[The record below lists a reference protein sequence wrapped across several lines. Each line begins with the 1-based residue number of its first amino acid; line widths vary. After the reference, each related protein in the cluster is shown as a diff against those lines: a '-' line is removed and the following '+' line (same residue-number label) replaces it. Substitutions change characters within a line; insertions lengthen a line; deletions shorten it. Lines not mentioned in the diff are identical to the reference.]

1 MGFLT
6 SLLGQSTVQAVGAGV
21 LSGALGGAALIA
33 TGVIPIPP
41 ETVTLPTIQLLAC
54 PGQGPVLAEVS
65 EGERLLVTGKSADG
79 QWLEVYIGQPGIDRA
94 WTEAPQLV
102 LDTPA
107 DDLPVADCAAPTPG
121 PLPSPAPTQLVTE
134 APTAEPTLGPS
145 ATPEPT
151 ASPTPAVTVAATAT
165 ARPTPTPTPTPTKT
179 PKPTPKPT
187 KTPTP
192 PPTPTP
198 TPFVDNDPPELSNL
212 TTTGVNGGN
221 GQYYIYYQNAT
232 CTPHSATI
240 TVTAT
245 DNVGVDTVDLYYWPG
260 GENVQSKPM
269 ARQGGNTWTATIV
282 TEDSWDLSSGPGDDT
297 GLINYWV
304 VAYDDANNESDV
316 LSNSNSWRLYVGTC
330 FA

>member
-6 SLLGQSTVQAVGAGV
+6 SLLGQQTVQAVGAGV

-54 PGQGPVLAEVS
+54 PGDGPVLAEVS
-65 EGERLLVTGKSADG
+65 DGERLLVTGRSADG

-94 WTEAPQLV
+94 WTEAPALS
-102 LDTPA
+102 LESSGN
-107 DDLPVADCAAPTPG
+107 DLPVADCAAPTPG
-121 PLPSPAPTQLVTE
+121 PLPSPAPSTE
-134 APTAEPTLGPS
+134 APTAAPTLGPS
-145 ATPEPT
+145 TTAVPT
-151 ASPTPAVTVAATAT
+151 ASPTPTPAVTVAATAAPT
-165 ARPTPTPTPTPTKT
+165 QKPTPKPTKT
-179 PKPTPKPT
+179 PKPAPT

-198 TPFVDNDPPELSNL
+198 TPFVDNAPPQLSNL
-212 TTTGVNGGN
+212 TTTGFNGGN

-245 DNVGVDTVDLYYWPG
+245 DNVGVETVDLYYWPG

-269 ARQGGNTWTATIV
+269 THQSGSSWTATIV
-282 TEDSWDLSSGPGDDT
+282 TQDSWDLSSGPGDDT

-304 VAYDDANNESDV
+304 VAYDASNNESDV
-316 LSNSNSWRLYVGTC
+316 LSNSNGYRLYVGTC